1 MCIATEIGERLGGS
15 TERLLCIDD
24 PVDAAH
30 VRDEGAEARGIG
42 EIDKVAIG
50 KIAIKQYSTQQP
62 RFTSFVLVAIA
73 LWTLALALKLTVPY
87 LRKFP

>member
-1 MCIATEIGERLGGS
+1 MIVFDGGQAAVGNGDAVCIATEIGERLGGS

-42 EIDKVAIG
+42 EIDKVAEE
-50 KIAIKQYSTQQP
+50 
-62 RFTSFVLVAIA
+62 
-73 LWTLALALKLTVPY
+73 VPG
-87 LRKFP
+87 LGVVGFLQTFEE